1 MTAEL
6 QPLQLGLFLLAA
18 GMAVVFGALLTL
30 MFALKVMRRL
40 DERAAPVAA
49 ATAAAPAIHAVEP
62 DVSGVLLA
70 AIATTLLLDAQQV
83 EEEERLV
90 LTMRALPKPY
100 SNWWQ
105 GRMARAEMWRP
116 QVTQTRADALR
127 TPQPHPDRHV

>member
-1 MTAEL
+1 MSPPL
-6 QPLQLGLFLLAA
+6 HPLQLGGFLLVA
-18 GMAVVFGALLTL
+18 GMTVVFGALLTL
-30 MFALKVMRRL
+30 MFALKLIRRL
-40 DERAAPVAA
+40 DERAV
-49 ATAAAPAIHAVEP
+49 TAPATPVPAVAAVEP

-127 TPQPHPDRHV
+127 APPPHSDRHV